1 VSGEPKVI
9 AIPPLRTRES
19 KTARAKALG
28 PLGIIFVW
36 RETGCE
42 PVKTG
47 RFRSQKRDFTGQK
60 TVFLRAKYSHST
72 YSRVPIPYTSDTA
85 NLYRVETTRKAV
97 ILTMLSG
104 EELKGNV
111 FIHFSSY
118 RPFELEDVSEL
129 FNADSPFFPLE
140 LEHSEV
146 ILVAKER
153 VAEVAAD
160 RGESASDQIPRVGRI
175 PTALLQIVLVG
186 GEVRLGSIR
195 LDAPPARA
203 RVLDY
208 LNALT
213 SRFLTLYTSNEA
225 RLINRSLIDRVRPL
239 D

>member
-1 VSGEPKVI
+1 M
-9 AIPPLRTRES
+9 
-19 KTARAKALG
+19 
-28 PLGIIFVW
+28 
-36 RETGCE
+36 
-42 PVKTG
+42 
-47 RFRSQKRDFTGQK
+47 Q
-60 TVFLRAKYSHST
+60 
-72 YSRVPIPYTSDTA
+72 YTSDSA
-85 NLYRVETTRKAV
+85 NLYRIETTRKAV

-104 EELKGNV
+104 EELRGNV

-129 FNADSPFFPLE
+129 FNAEAPFLPLE
-140 LEHSEV
+140 LENSEV
-146 ILVAKER
+146 ILVSKER

-160 RGESASDQIPRVGRI
+160 RGEHASDQSPRVGPI
-175 PTALLQIVLVG
+175 PTALLQIMLVG
-186 GEVRLGSIR
+186 GEVRLGSIQLEAR
-195 LDAPPARA
+195 PDRA

>member
-1 VSGEPKVI
+1 MVGKV
-9 AIPPLRTRES
+9 TEQGGKQS
-19 KTARAKALG
+19 
-28 PLGIIFVW
+28 
-36 RETGCE
+36 
-42 PVKTG
+42 
-47 RFRSQKRDFTGQK
+47 SY
-60 TVFLRAKYSHST
+60 RAKYSRPT
-72 YSRVPIPYTSDTA
+72 LSRVPQPYISDSA
-85 NLYRVETTRKAV
+85 NLYRIETTRKAV
-97 ILTMLSG
+97 ILTMLGG
-104 EELKGNV
+104 EEIRGNV

-129 FNADSPFFPLE
+129 LNADTPFFPLE
-140 LEHSEV
+140 VANSEV
-146 ILVAKER
+146 ILVSKER
-153 VAEVAAD
+153 VAEAAAD
-160 RGESASDQIPRVGRI
+160 RGDDVSDQRPRGEPT

>member
-1 VSGEPKVI
+1 
-9 AIPPLRTRES
+9 
-19 KTARAKALG
+19 
-28 PLGIIFVW
+28 
-36 RETGCE
+36 
-42 PVKTG
+42 
-47 RFRSQKRDFTGQK
+47 
-60 TVFLRAKYSHST
+60 
-72 YSRVPIPYTSDTA
+72 VPQPYTSDSA
-85 NLYRVETTRKAV
+85 NLYRIETTRKAV
-97 ILTMLSG
+97 ILTMLNG
-104 EELKGNV
+104 EELRGNV

-129 FNADSPFFPLE
+129 LNADTPFFPLE
-140 LEHSEV
+140 LENREV
-146 ILVAKER
+146 ILVSKER
-153 VAEVAAD
+153 VAEAAAD
-160 RGESASDQIPRVGRI
+160 RTDVSDQPPREEPS
-175 PTALLQIVLVG
+175 PTALLQIVLIG

>member
-1 VSGEPKVI
+1 MP
-9 AIPPLRTRES
+9 
-19 KTARAKALG
+19 
-28 PLGIIFVW
+28 
-36 RETGCE
+36 
-42 PVKTG
+42 
-47 RFRSQKRDFTGQK
+47 Q
-60 TVFLRAKYSHST
+60 
-72 YSRVPIPYTSDTA
+72 PYTSDSA

-104 EELKGNV
+104 EELRGNV

-129 FNADSPFFPLE
+129 LNADTPFFPLE
-140 LEHSEV
+140 LENREV
-146 ILVAKER
+146 ILVSKER
-153 VAEVAAD
+153 VAEAAAD
-160 RGESASDQIPRVGRI
+160 RGEEPDQTPREAPS
-175 PTALLQIVLVG
+175 PTALLQIVLIG

-195 LDAPPARA
+195 LDSPPARA

>member
-1 VSGEPKVI
+1 MP
-9 AIPPLRTRES
+9 
-19 KTARAKALG
+19 
-28 PLGIIFVW
+28 F
-36 RETGCE
+36 
-42 PVKTG
+42 
-47 RFRSQKRDFTGQK
+47 
-60 TVFLRAKYSHST
+60 
-72 YSRVPIPYTSDTA
+72 TSDTA
-85 NLYRVETTRKAV
+85 NLYRIETTRKAV
-97 ILTMLSG
+97 ILTMLGG
-104 EELKGNV
+104 EEVRGNV

-129 FNADSPFFPLE
+129 FNAETPFFPLE
-140 LEHSEV
+140 LDNAEV
-146 ILVAKER
+146 ILISKER

-160 RGESASDQIPRVGRI
+160 RSEAPSDLAPRDPPS
-175 PTALLQIVLVG
+175 PTALLQVVLVG

-195 LDAPPARA
+195 LDAPPDRA

>member
-1 VSGEPKVI
+1 MP
-9 AIPPLRTRES
+9 
-19 KTARAKALG
+19 
-28 PLGIIFVW
+28 F
-36 RETGCE
+36 
-42 PVKTG
+42 
-47 RFRSQKRDFTGQK
+47 
-60 TVFLRAKYSHST
+60 
-72 YSRVPIPYTSDTA
+72 TSDTA
-85 NLYRVETTRKAV
+85 NLYRIETTRKAV
-97 ILTMLSG
+97 ILTMLGG
-104 EELKGNV
+104 EEVRGNV

-129 FNADSPFFPLE
+129 FNAESPFFPLE
-140 LEHSEV
+140 LDNDEV
-146 ILVAKER
+146 ILISKER

-160 RGESASDQIPRVGRI
+160 RGEAPSDMAPRDPPS
-175 PTALLQIVLVG
+175 PTALLQVVLVG

-195 LDAPPARA
+195 LDAPPDRA

>member
-1 VSGEPKVI
+1 MP
-9 AIPPLRTRES
+9 
-19 KTARAKALG
+19 
-28 PLGIIFVW
+28 
-36 RETGCE
+36 
-42 PVKTG
+42 
-47 RFRSQKRDFTGQK
+47 FT
-60 TVFLRAKYSHST
+60 T
-72 YSRVPIPYTSDTA
+72 DTA
-85 NLYRVETTRKAV
+85 NLYRIETTRKAV
-97 ILTMLSG
+97 ILTMLGG
-104 EELKGNV
+104 EEVHGNV

-129 FNADSPFFPLE
+129 FNSETPFFPLE
-140 LEHSEV
+140 LETSEV

-153 VAEVAAD
+153 VAELAAD
-160 RGESASDQIPRVGRI
+160 RGEAPSDLAPRDPPS
-175 PTALLQIVLVG
+175 PTALLQVVLVG

-195 LDAPPARA
+195 LDAPPDRA